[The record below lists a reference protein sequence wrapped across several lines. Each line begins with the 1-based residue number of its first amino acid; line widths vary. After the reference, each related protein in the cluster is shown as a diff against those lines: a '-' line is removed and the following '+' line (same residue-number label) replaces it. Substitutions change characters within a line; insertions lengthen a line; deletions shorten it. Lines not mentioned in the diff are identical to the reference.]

1 MLVRGGRLGRQW
13 PSSFTTCPTVS
24 VGRLFEDLRR
34 RYLLSLTA
42 KTLTNL
48 NYAIIP
54 ELSNLEPA

>member
-13 PSSFTTCPTVS
+13 PSTFTTCPTVS
-24 VGRLFEDLRR
+24 AGRLSEDLRR

-48 NYAIIP
+48 N
-54 ELSNLEPA
+54 